1 MRGERKAVEEG
12 NLEKL
17 SSWSIEIWS
26 NQACAVI
33 GSLRRSAVAAV
44 KDTSIACL
52 RQARMSNPAM

>member
-1 MRGERKAVEEG
+1 MEEG

-26 NQACAVI
+26 NQAWVVI

-52 RQARMSNPAM
+52 RQARMSNPAMRG